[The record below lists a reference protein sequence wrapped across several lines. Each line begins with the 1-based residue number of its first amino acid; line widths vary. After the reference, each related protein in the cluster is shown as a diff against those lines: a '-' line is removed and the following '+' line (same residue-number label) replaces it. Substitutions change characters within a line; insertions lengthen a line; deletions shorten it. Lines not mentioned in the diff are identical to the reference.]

1 MALAEK
7 LKRLPDKPG
16 IYMMKNGAGEVLY
29 VGKAVSL
36 KNRVRS
42 YFRSSRHPN
51 PKTANLVNQIA
62 DFDYILTDSEVEAL
76 ILECNLIKKHHPRY
90 NVRLMDDKSYPYLK
104 VTLDEKYPRVFMT
117 RRVIRDGA
125 RYYGPYTDVGAVRE
139 TLSLLKSIFPLRM
152 CRQKSVEGQKRPC
165 LNYHIKRCLA
175 PCTGK
180 VDTESYSDMIK
191 DVCLFLGG
199 KQEDLVKQ
207 LTGKMDEASANL
219 DFERAAALRD
229 RIKAVEKVVEKQKII
244 SLDAADQDVMAMFRE
259 GEVSC
264 VVVFFIRGGKLL
276 GREHFILE
284 ETSRMDDS
292 EVLTAFV
299 KQYYNQ
305 AEYVPGEILLAADLT
320 ELPVIT
326 TWLERRRGGRVRFR
340 VPVRGEKAK
349 LLKMAAKNAAEE
361 LAQHRTREEQ
371 AKARIEGALL
381 GLREFLHLNQLP
393 RRIEC
398 YDISNIQGAESV
410 GSMVVFVDGKPRN
423 DRYRRFRIKTV
434 EGPND
439 FASIQEVIR
448 RRFGRALKETEAI
461 EEGRLDRAKAKFAEL
476 PSLVIIDGG
485 KGQLSAAREA
495 MRELGFEGMAT
506 FGLAKEFEHLFGEDS
521 PDPIVLPRNSESLYL
536 LQRIRDE
543 AHRFAVSYHRN
554 LRGKRSLKSIL
565 DDIPGVGP
573 KRRKVLVE
581 HFRTMAA
588 LRKATVDDLAEV
600 PGITGAVAEAVY
612 EFFQQEE

>member
-1 MALAEK
+1 
-7 LKRLPDKPG
+7 
-16 IYMMKNGAGEVLY
+16 
-29 VGKAVSL
+29 
-36 KNRVRS
+36 
-42 YFRSSRHPN
+42 
-51 PKTANLVNQIA
+51 
-62 DFDYILTDSEVEAL
+62 
-76 ILECNLIKKHHPRY
+76 
-90 NVRLMDDKSYPYLK
+90 
-104 VTLDEKYPRVFMT
+104 
-117 RRVIRDGA
+117 
-125 RYYGPYTDVGAVRE
+125 
-139 TLSLLKSIFPLRM
+139 
-152 CRQKSVEGQKRPC
+152 
-165 LNYHIKRCLA
+165 
-175 PCTGK
+175 
-180 VDTESYSDMIK
+180 
-191 DVCLFLGG
+191 
-199 KQEDLVKQ
+199 
-207 LTGKMDEASANL
+207 
-219 DFERAAALRD
+219 
-229 RIKAVEKVVEKQKII
+229 
-244 SLDAADQDVMAMFRE
+244 
-259 GEVSC
+259 
-264 VVVFFIRGGKLL
+264 L

-284 ETSRMDDS
+284 ETSGMDDS

-305 AEYVPGEILLAADLT
+305 AEHVPGEILLAADLT
-320 ELPVIT
+320 ELTVIT

-361 LAQHRTREEQ
+361 LAQHRAREEQ

-381 GLREFLHLNQLP
+381 GLREFLHLNQPP

-410 GSMVVFVDGKPRN
+410 GSMVVFVDGKPRK

-439 FASIQEVIR
+439 FASMQEVIR
-448 RRFGRALKETEAI
+448 RRFSRALKETAAI
-461 EEGRLDRAKAKFAEL
+461 GEGRLDKAKAKFAEL

-495 MRELGFEGMAT
+495 MRELGFDLIAT
-506 FGLAKEFEHLFGEDS
+506 FGLAKEHEYLYGEGS

-536 LQRIRDE
+536 IQRIRDE
-543 AHRFAVSYHRN
+543 AHRFAVAYHRN

-573 KRRKVLVE
+573 KRRKALVE

>member
-16 IYMMKNGAGEVLY
+16 IYMMKNEAGEVLY

-42 YFRSSRHPN
+42 YFRSSRHPD
-51 PKTANLVNQIA
+51 PKTANLVNQIT

-76 ILECNLIKKHHPRY
+76 ILECNLIKKHRPRY

-180 VDTESYSDMIK
+180 VDAESYSDMIK

-229 RIKAVEKVVEKQKII
+229 RIKAVEKVVEKQKIV

-264 VVVFFIRGGKLL
+264 VVVFFIRGGKLWA
-276 GREHFILE
+276 GN
-284 ETSRMDDS
+284 TSSWRRP
-292 EVLTAFV
+292 
-299 KQYYNQ
+299 
-305 AEYVPGEILLAADLT
+305 PGWMT
-320 ELPVIT
+320 
-326 TWLERRRGGRVRFR
+326 VR
-340 VPVRGEKAK
+340 
-349 LLKMAAKNAAEE
+349 
-361 LAQHRTREEQ
+361 
-371 AKARIEGALL
+371 
-381 GLREFLHLNQLP
+381 
-393 RRIEC
+393 
-398 YDISNIQGAESV
+398 S
-410 GSMVVFVDGKPRN
+410 
-423 DRYRRFRIKTV
+423 
-434 EGPND
+434 
-439 FASIQEVIR
+439 
-448 RRFGRALKETEAI
+448 
-461 EEGRLDRAKAKFAEL
+461 
-476 PSLVIIDGG
+476 
-485 KGQLSAAREA
+485 
-495 MRELGFEGMAT
+495 
-506 FGLAKEFEHLFGEDS
+506 
-521 PDPIVLPRNSESLYL
+521 
-536 LQRIRDE
+536 
-543 AHRFAVSYHRN
+543 
-554 LRGKRSLKSIL
+554 
-565 DDIPGVGP
+565 
-573 KRRKVLVE
+573 
-581 HFRTMAA
+581 
-588 LRKATVDDLAEV
+588 
-600 PGITGAVAEAVY
+600 
-612 EFFQQEE
+612 

>member
-16 IYMMKNGAGEVLY
+16 IYMMKNEAGEVLY

-42 YFRSSRHPN
+42 YFRSSRHPD

-76 ILECNLIKKHHPRY
+76 ILECNLIKKHRPRY

-152 CRQKSVEGQKRPC
+152 CRQKSVAGQKRPC

-180 VDTESYSDMIK
+180 VDAESYSDMIK

-229 RIKAVEKVVEKQKII
+229 RIKAVEKVVEKQKIV

-284 ETSRMDDS
+284 ETSGMDDS

-305 AEYVPGEILLAADLT
+305 AEHVPGEILLAADLT
-320 ELPVIT
+320 ELTVIT

-361 LAQHRTREEQ
+361 LAQHRAREEQ

-381 GLREFLHLNQLP
+381 GLREFLHLNQPP

-439 FASIQEVIR
+439 FASMQEVIR
-448 RRFGRALKETEAI
+448 RRFSRALKETAAI
-461 EEGRLDRAKAKFAEL
+461 GEGRLDKAKAKFAEL

-495 MRELGFEGMAT
+495 MRELGFDPIAT
-506 FGLAKEFEHLFGEDS
+506 FGLAKEHEYLYGEGS

-536 LQRIRDE
+536 IQRIRDE
-543 AHRFAVSYHRN
+543 AHRFAVAYHRN

-573 KRRKVLVE
+573 KRRKALVE

-600 PGITGAVAEAVY
+600 PGITGAVADAVY